1 MTSFKLPKSVK
12 SLTESKMALYILV
25 GLSLVNVLAYMMN
38 GCLYS
43 VIFFMLVGCITCSF
57 NKNMVVCLASALFF
71 TTIFTAC
78 KIGTEPVA
86 HNHHHYREGMEDKGG
101 EDNMGGQVGETN
113 KGSGDGNEK
122 TKSHSCK
129 THEEWDK
136 KDNKCVPKAAN
147 DTTGDKDSKE
157 SAKPKSAFTGY
168 KNDNNRVD
176 YAATVEEAYDDLGK
190 ILGGDGLK
198 SLTSDTQTLVK
209 QQKELASA
217 MKGMGPLV
225 QQAAGMMDQL
235 GGKNGL
241 SKMLGGLNSMTRDLP
256 GSKVPAN

>member
-86 HNHHHYREGMEDKGG
+86 HNHHQYREGMQG
-101 EDNMGGQVGETN
+101 EGDDENIDHSDET
-113 KGSGDGNEK
+113 KGSGDDKKK
-122 TKSHSCK
+122 THSCK
-129 THEEWDK
+129 KHEEWDK
-136 KDNKCVPKAAN
+136 KTSKCVPKAAN
-147 DTTGDKDSKE
+147 DTTEDTDSKD
-157 SAKPKSAFTGY
+157 SAKPKKSGFTGY
-168 KNDNNRVD
+168 KKDNNRVD

-198 SLTSDTQTLVK
+198 NLTSDTQTLVK